1 MQVGVHLWHEGPA
14 GGLQY
19 DLKPQPLNTYIP
31 QCAASTTEPSPTP
44 TELLGPI
51 NKLTRNLGTAMHPDS
66 CAPAYQNEILTSY
79 SATQK

>member
-44 TELLGPI
+44 TEPSP
-51 NKLTRNLGTAMHPDS
+51 TPTEPSPTPTA
-66 CAPAYQNEILTSY
+66 
-79 SATQK
+79 

>member
-1 MQVGVHLWHEGPA
+1 MLKRGEQWDRSPQSLSASVFRDA
-14 GGLQY
+14 G
-19 DLKPQPLNTYIP
+19 
-31 QCAASTTEPSPTP
+31 STTESSPTP